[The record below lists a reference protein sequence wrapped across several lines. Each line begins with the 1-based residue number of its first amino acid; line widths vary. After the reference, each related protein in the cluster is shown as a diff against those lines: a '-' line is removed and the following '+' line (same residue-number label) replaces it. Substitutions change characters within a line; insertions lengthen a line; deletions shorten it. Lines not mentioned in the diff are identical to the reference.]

1 MRIGDIKVGDTATS
15 HNVVTR
21 ATITAFAEV
30 SGDHNPVHVDE
41 VFANAT
47 TFKGVV
53 AHGILSASFISAL
66 LGTQLP
72 GQGAVY
78 LGQTLRFKAPV
89 RPGDSVRTDV
99 VVTEVVVDKRKV
111 VLNTRCRVGELVVLE
126 GEAVLLAT
134 A

>member
-1 MRIGDIKVGDTATS
+1 MRIGDIRVGDTATS

-41 VFANAT
+41 AFANAT

-78 LGQTLRFKAPV
+78 LGQTLRFIGMPDDFSEINDLLICLVKV
-89 RPGDSVRTDV
+89 EGRRTYP
-99 VVTEVVVDKRKV
+99 
-111 VLNTRCRVGELVVLE
+111 
-126 GEAVLLAT
+126 
-134 A
+134 